1 VAGLVA
7 VVPICAAPG
16 KLMAPSLVLS
26 VRLLAPWSAPDPAT
40 SAGATTAGSLLVMLA
55 TGAGWG
61 VGALDE

>member
-1 VAGLVA
+1 
-7 VVPICAAPG
+7 
-16 KLMAPSLVLS
+16 MAPSLVLS